1 MARSDMPAG
10 TFPGGDNAPAAPVPE
25 TTIATRDVTEIRT
38 MPIHEADGARAP
50 HDDDARSNAGDQAGD
65 VADRIAPPAPAAEQP
80 RTRRGADQRIKPVG
94 RSRPQR
100 WRDAVVELLA
110 LQAEYAQWLAAL
122 PDSLS
127 DSPTAEALEAIVDLD
142 LTELADIEPPRG
154 YGRD

>member
-1 MARSDMPAG
+1 M
-10 TFPGGDNAPAAPVPE
+10 
-25 TTIATRDVTEIRT
+25 RDATEIRT
-38 MPIHEADGARAP
+38 MPTDREPEGAHAPSDADPRRQP
-50 HDDDARSNAGDQAGD
+50 GDQAGFP
-65 VADRIAPPAPAAEQP
+65 AGCLAPPAAEQP
-80 RTRRGADQRIKPVG
+80 RTRRPADR

-110 LQAEYAQWLAAL
+110 LQAEYAKWLTAL

>member
-1 MARSDMPAG
+1 MDAPEAPAEVSAG
-10 TFPGGDNAPAAPVPE
+10 GGDAPASMAAAPL
-25 TTIATRDVTEIRT
+25 ATPDVTEVT
-38 MPIHEADGARAP
+38 NMPIACEA
-50 HDDDARSNAGDQAGD
+50 AGCT
-65 VADRIAPPAPAAEQP
+65 PPPPEQP
-80 RTRRGADQRIKPVG
+80 RTRRRADPRVKHAG

-100 WRDAVVELLA
+100 WRDAVIELLE
-110 LQAEYAQWLAAL
+110 LQAEYAKWLAVL

>member
-1 MARSDMPAG
+1 M
-10 TFPGGDNAPAAPVPE
+10 
-25 TTIATRDVTEIRT
+25 RDAMEIRT
-38 MPIHEADGARAP
+38 MSIHEADGARALHAADP
-50 HDDDARSNAGDQAGD
+50 RGNAGDQVGD
-65 VADRIAPPAPAAEQP
+65 AADRVTPPAPEQP
-80 RTRRGADQRIKPVG
+80 PTRRPADPPIKSVG

-110 LQAEYAQWLAAL
+110 LQAEYAKWLAAL

-127 DSPTAEALEAIVDLD
+127 DGPTAEALAAIVDLD

>member
-1 MARSDMPAG
+1 MAPSDTPAG
-10 TFPGGDNAPAAPVPE
+10 TFPGGDNAPAAPAPE

-38 MPIHEADGARAP
+38 MPIHEADGAQAL
-50 HDDDARSNAGDQAGD
+50 DDDARSNAGDQAGNA
-65 VADRIAPPAPAAEQP
+65 ADRIAPP
-80 RTRRGADQRIKPVG
+80 RTRRPADQRIKSVG

>member
-1 MARSDMPAG
+1 MTVPEIPTAAG
-10 TFPGGDNAPAAPVPE
+10 SADAPASPAAA
-25 TTIATRDVTEIRT
+25 ATAMRGATEMRT
-38 MPIHEADGARAP
+38 MPIDREPDGAHAP
-50 HDDDARSNAGDQAGD
+50 SNADFRHQPGNQAGYP
-65 VADRIAPPAPAAEQP
+65 AGCLEQPPPEQP
-80 RTRRGADQRIKPVG
+80 RTRRPADR

-110 LQAEYAQWLAAL
+110 LQAEYSKWLATL

>member
-1 MARSDMPAG
+1 
-10 TFPGGDNAPAAPVPE
+10 
-25 TTIATRDVTEIRT
+25 
-38 MPIHEADGARAP
+38 MPIACEADGCTT
-50 HDDDARSNAGDQAGD
+50 
-65 VADRIAPPAPAAEQP
+65 PPEQP
-80 RTRRGADQRIKPVG
+80 RTRRRADQRVKSAG

-110 LQAEYAQWLAAL
+110 LQAEYANWLASL

>member
-1 MARSDMPAG
+1 
-10 TFPGGDNAPAAPVPE
+10 
-25 TTIATRDVTEIRT
+25 

-50 HDDDARSNAGDQAGD
+50 HDDDSRSNSGDQAGNA
-65 VADRIAPPAPAAEQP
+65 ADRIAPPAPP
-80 RTRRGADQRIKPVG
+80 RTRRPADQRIKSVG

-142 LTELADIEPPRG
+142 LTELADIDPPRG

>member
-1 MARSDMPAG
+1 MARSDMPTG
-10 TFPGGDNAPAAPVPE
+10 TLPGGANAPAAPAPA
-25 TTIATRDVTEIRT
+25 TTTAMRDVTEIRT
-38 MPIHEADGARAP
+38 MPIHEADNARAV
-50 HDDDARSNAGDQAGD
+50 HDDDSRSNAGDQAGD
-65 VADRIAPPAPAAEQP
+65 AADRMARPAPEQP
-80 RTRRGADQRIKPVG
+80 RTRRPADPRIKSVG

-122 PDSLS
+122 PVSLS
-127 DSPTAEALEAIVDLD
+127 DSPTAEALGAIVDLD

>member
-1 MARSDMPAG
+1 M
-10 TFPGGDNAPAAPVPE
+10 E
-25 TTIATRDVTEIRT
+25 TRT
-38 MPIHEADGARAP
+38 MPTECPADGARAP
-50 HDDDARSNAGDQAGD
+50 HDADPRGNPEGHAGD
-65 VADRIAPPAPAAEQP
+65 AAARATPLASEQP
-80 RTRRGADQRIKPVG
+80 RTRRTADR

-100 WRDAVVELLA
+100 WREAVVELIA

-142 LTELADIEPPRG
+142 LNELADIEPPRG

>member
-1 MARSDMPAG
+1 
-10 TFPGGDNAPAAPVPE
+10 
-25 TTIATRDVTEIRT
+25 
-38 MPIHEADGARAP
+38 MPIACEA
-50 HDDDARSNAGDQAGD
+50 
-65 VADRIAPPAPAAEQP
+65 ADCTPPPPPEQP
-80 RTRRGADQRIKPVG
+80 RTRRRADPRVKPAG

-100 WRDAVVELLA
+100 WRDAVIELLA
-110 LQAEYAQWLAAL
+110 LQAEYAKWLAAL

>member
-1 MARSDMPAG
+1 MARSDMPTG
-10 TFPGGDNAPAAPVPE
+10 TLPGGANAPAPE
-25 TTIATRDVTEIRT
+25 TTTAMRDVTEIRT
-38 MPIHEADGARAP
+38 MPIHEADNARAVN
-50 HDDDARSNAGDQAGD
+50 DDDSRSNIGNQAGD
-65 VADRIAPPAPAAEQP
+65 AADRMTPPAPEQP
-80 RTRRGADQRIKPVG
+80 RTRRPADPRIKSVG

-110 LQAEYAQWLAAL
+110 LQAEYAKWLAAL

-127 DSPTAEALEAIVDLD
+127 DSPTAEALETIVDLD